1 MNQFGQI
8 VVEELKV
15 NSVSHKADWWNRYLK
30 GKIAFMGLGIPEIRK
45 VLLDLNQS
53 EELEHL
59 PMNRQV
65 GMVNGL
71 MKGHFAEQKL
81 AAILYV
87 QLFWLGKK
95 KNSFIIGLISD
106 WFDGRYIF
114 DWNTTDWLCVRLL
127 TPMVDSGD
135 AQITWILKRWNR
147 DPYLWKAR
155 ASLVPYAQV
164 RNILDHSA
172 VIERFADI
180 LIRRDERFAKTAVGW
195 VLREYSKKDEEFVL
209 DFLSRHVKYT
219 TSEVKRNALK
229 YYRQQTR
236 TERGD

>member
-8 VVEELKV
+8 VVEELKE
-15 NSVSHKADWWNRYLK
+15 NSETRKAAWWNSYLK

-45 VLLDLNQS
+45 VLLDLNRRQK
-53 EELEHL
+53 LDQL
-59 PMNRQV
+59 PMNQQV
-65 GMVNGL
+65 GIVNGL

-95 KNSFIIGLISD
+95 KNTFLLSLIND
-106 WFDGRYIF
+106 WFNNRYIY
-114 DWNTTDWLCVRLL
+114 DWNTTDWLCVKLI

-135 AQITWILKRWNR
+135 EKVIWYLKCWSWDN
-147 DPYLWKAR
+147 YLWKAR
-155 ASLVPYAQV
+155 ASLVSFAQC
-164 RNILDHSA
+164 RHIEAHA
-172 VIERFADI
+172 TVIERSADI
-180 LIRRDERFAKTAVGW
+180 LIRRPERFAKTAVGW
-195 VLREYSKKDEEFVL
+195 VLREYSRTNEEFVL

-229 YYRQQTR
+229 YYRQKAR
-236 TERGD
+236 S